1 MMLGAT
7 GWGSFHIRL
16 RRRAGHT
23 TSHHNTIRTASVTV
37 SHEPVVGSRILWL
50 LASVTTPT
58 APPTPPVRIAADTPL
73 RHSVPDTHSTHTHA
87 RISSWRPN
95 RCAVHAQAHR
105 RACHAQHIPL
115 AAARH
120 RRFEIFMCLAWR
132 CAVTKCT
139 PSAQVARRQRSV
151 FSRPT

>member
-1 MMLGAT
+1 MLGAT

-58 APPTPPVRIAADTPL
+58 AHAPL
-73 RHSVPDTHSTHTHA
+73 RHGSGYSAEALGAGHTQHTHTCSHLIMAAEPVRGTCSDSQA
-87 RISSWRPN
+87 RMP
-95 RCAVHAQAHR
+95 
-105 RACHAQHIPL
+105 AQHILL
-115 AAARH
+115 AAAQH
-120 RRFEIFMCLAWR
+120 QRFEIYSSPHIAG
-132 CAVTKCT
+132 T
-139 PSAQVARRQRSV
+139 PLHAPSHRE
-151 FSRPT
+151 